1 MEQYHNILNYLKIE
15 IDKLQNDLL
24 YSPNIEEL
32 LPQIF
37 IMQNYCSDMDLLK
50 EFNKLYNDLL
60 AIYYSNFRIKNQ
72 IKNSR
77 MPSFYYEN
85 IEY

>member
-37 IMQNYCSDMDLLK
+37 IMQNYCSDIDLLT
-50 EFNKLYNDLL
+50 
-60 AIYYSNFRIKNQ
+60 IYYSNFRIRNQ